1 MKGFTSKLLLLL
13 LLLLLC
19 VPYLL
24 YWLTFIITYVK
35 IGWNLRVN
43 PTMDSGQVGLKFF
56 YKF

>member
-24 YWLTFIITYVK
+24 Y
-35 IGWNLRVN
+35 
-43 PTMDSGQVGLKFF
+43 
-56 YKF
+56 